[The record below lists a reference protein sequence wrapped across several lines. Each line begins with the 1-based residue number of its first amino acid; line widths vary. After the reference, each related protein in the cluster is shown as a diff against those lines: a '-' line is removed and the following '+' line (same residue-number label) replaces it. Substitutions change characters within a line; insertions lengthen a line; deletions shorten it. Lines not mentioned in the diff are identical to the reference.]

1 MITEKLA
8 AFVAEFPVESV
19 PDDTKHMLRLSML
32 DWAACGI
39 AGVREPVARAC
50 HALAVEEGGAA
61 QASLFGGG
69 QAPARTAALVN
80 GATSHALDYDDTHFA
95 HIGHPSVAVFPAA
108 LAVAERS
115 GAGGAVLQ
123 HAALL
128 GIEVSIRVGVWLGRD
143 HYQHGFHQTG
153 TAGAFGAAAAA
164 ARLLGFDA
172 AQVAATFGLVAT
184 RASGLKA
191 QFGTM
196 GKPFNAGIAASNGVE
211 AALLVA
217 QGMAG
222 NPLGLEAAQ
231 GFGPTHRGVANLDA
245 SDGLGEAWLMDRI
258 SHKFHA
264 CCHGLHATLE
274 AFGGM
279 NRPAAA
285 DVTSVE
291 VTTHPRWMS
300 VCNQPAPIEGLGAK
314 FSYRVVVAMAL
325 LGHDTAALASYSDAL
340 CSDAEV
346 VALRDRVTVVED
358 PTLSEM
364 QTRVR
369 VTFTDGTCLDAFH
382 DLDAPVLLADR
393 EDRLHAKAG
402 ALIGVER
409 QQALWEMI
417 CAGEIPTLIGA
428 ALR

>member
-8 AFVAEFPVESV
+8 AFVAETSAQAV
-19 PDDTKHMLRLSML
+19 PDETQEMLRLSML

-39 AGVREPVARAC
+39 AGVGEPVAKAC
-50 HALAVEEGGAA
+50 RALAHEEGGAA
-61 QASLFGGG
+61 QAHLFGGG
-69 QAPARTAALVN
+69 RVPARTAALVN

-108 LAVAERS
+108 LAVAERE
-115 GAGGAVLQ
+115 GANGAALQ

-128 GIEVSIRVGVWLGRD
+128 GIEVSIRIGVWLGRD

-211 AALLVA
+211 AAFLVA
-217 QGMAG
+217 NGMVG
-222 NPLGLEAAQ
+222 NPAGLEAAQ
-231 GFGPTHRGVANLDA
+231 GFGPTHQGVADVAALDE
-245 SDGLGEAWLMDRI
+245 LGEVWLMDTI

-274 AFGGM
+274 ALGGM
-279 NRPAAA
+279 NRPAAP
-285 DVTSVE
+285 DVAAVS

-300 VCNQPAPIEGLGAK
+300 VCNQPAPTEGLGAK
-314 FSYRVVVAMAL
+314 FSYRVVAAMAL

-340 CSDAEV
+340 CADGDV
-346 VALRDRVTVVED
+346 VALRDRVTVAED
-358 PTLSEM
+358 ASLTEM
-364 QTRVR
+364 QARV
-369 VTFTDGTCLDAFH
+369 VLTLTDGTTLEAFH
-382 DLDAPVLLADR
+382 DLDAPIALADR
-393 EDRLHAKAG
+393 EDRLRTKAEALVGAVKARDLWRWINVPESAGQFG
-402 ALIGVER
+402 ALI
-409 QQALWEMI
+409 
-417 CAGEIPTLIGA
+417 
-428 ALR
+428 